1 MELIEGSP
9 EVVCDVG
16 PLIHLHEVDCL
27 DLLSGFA
34 AIWVPDAV
42 LAEVEQ
48 HRPAVLAID
57 SPKLRRLRTDT
68 IRNPRL
74 LAVARAFSLHR
85 GEMAALAC
93 LQNRPQAIL
102 LTDDAAARMA
112 AQALGLRAHGT
123 IGVLLR
129 AIRYRQRERKA
140 VLSILRSLPR
150 ISTLYIQNDLLT
162 RIIEQVERLEV

>member
-9 EVVCDVG
+9 EVVCDAG

-112 AQALGLRAHGT
+112 AQALGRAPTGRSASCFEPSAIDNASERRCFPSCDLCLESRPFTFRT
-123 IGVLLR
+123 I
-129 AIRYRQRERKA
+129 Y
-140 VLSILRSLPR
+140 
-150 ISTLYIQNDLLT
+150 
-162 RIIEQVERLEV
+162 